1 MKAPNKPYRVGLA
14 GLAVIA
20 LIAVPTLTYAFD
32 ERIVRDVRHFIEC
45 AQLQWSDPEAWRA
58 NCQPGNPGP
67 AIEPPI
73 PNPGPTTSSVPT
85 GPFSDP
91 DTPSS
96 TSSTS
101 SSSSS
106 SSSLPSI
113 T

>member
-1 MKAPNKPYRVGLA
+1 MNAPRKPYRVGLA

-20 LIAVPTLTYAFD
+20 LITVPTLTYAFD

-45 AQLQWSDPEAWRA
+45 AQLQWSDPEAWRES
-58 NCQPGNPGP
+58 CQPGNPGP
-67 AIEPPI
+67 VLEPPI
-73 PNPGPTTSSVPT
+73 PNPGPTTS

-96 TSSTS
+96 SSSTS
-101 SSSSS
+101 SSPPSSS
-106 SSSLPSI
+106 SQL